1 MAKFK
6 IELELQDNKRVLL
19 TDYDSTRENNIINTM
34 GEELVEEEHDA
45 YSLNFNIIG
54 TINNIPYEKIINIS
68 RPL

>member
-19 TDYDSTRENNIINTM
+19 TDYDSTRENNIINTT